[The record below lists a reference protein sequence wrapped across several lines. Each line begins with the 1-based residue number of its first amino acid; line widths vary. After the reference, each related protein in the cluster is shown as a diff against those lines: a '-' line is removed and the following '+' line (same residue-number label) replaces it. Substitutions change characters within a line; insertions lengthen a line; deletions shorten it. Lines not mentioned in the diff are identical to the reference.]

1 MRKHVTGSVARPAP
15 SASWPKDEWLDL
27 EKVARVEVS
36 SEAEGQPV
44 EAALMPGQRG
54 GWRAATAGEQRI
66 RVIFDSPRSLR
77 RIALE
82 FEEHEMERSQEF
94 VLRWRPDGQTSDREI
109 VRQQWNFSPSGAV
122 RET

>member
-1 MRKHVTGSVARPAP
+1 
-15 SASWPKDEWLDL
+15 
-27 EKVARVEVS
+27 
-36 SEAEGQPV
+36 V

-122 RET
+122 REIEDYRVDLEHVCEIELAIVPDRSGAPAHASLTGWRMA